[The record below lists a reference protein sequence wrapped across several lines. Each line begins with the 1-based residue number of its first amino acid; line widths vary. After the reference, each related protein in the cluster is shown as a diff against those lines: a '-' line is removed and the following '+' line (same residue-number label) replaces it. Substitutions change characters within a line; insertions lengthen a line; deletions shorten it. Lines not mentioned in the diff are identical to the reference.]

1 MKYILL
7 LLSILL
13 IIIGFKVNFEQS
25 SVGFSRIGFIFG
37 SLGPGII
44 LSIITWRLF
53 EKKSQKKIKYGS
65 HK

>member
-13 IIIGFKVNFEQS
+13 IVIGFLGNIVDS
-25 SVGFSRIGFIFG
+25 SVGVEKIGFIFG

-44 LSIITWRLF
+44 LSIITWILF
-53 EKKSQKKIKYGS
+53 KKSKEKIKS
-65 HK
+65 

>member
-13 IIIGFKVNFEQS
+13 IVIGFLGNIVDS
-25 SVGFSRIGFIFG
+25 SVGAERVGFIFG

-53 EKKSQKKIKYGS
+53 KKSQEKIKS
-65 HK
+65 